1 MAEVIRVPDV
11 ALAKTS
17 FLCLLFT
24 RASSTD
30 VRGQLPRKKS
40 AEFSMS
46 LRPLAPKAR
55 RITKT
60 KHGTWVCCAYWV
72 LHSAAKS
79 PKEDMATID
88 NKVSLD
94 MPEPLVDCAVDP

>member
-1 MAEVIRVPDV
+1 MGEVIQFPDV

-40 AEFSMS
+40 AEF
-46 LRPLAPKAR
+46 
-55 RITKT
+55 IT
-60 KHGTWVCCAYWV
+60 KHGAWVCCAYWV

-79 PKEDMATID
+79 PKALKEDMATID